1 MFGRRAF
8 DERTRTYFSEVRR
21 KLVRA
26 LGIKKYSYYNTFLL
40 NNLFLIFFEGY
51 LEILLSCYLN
61 AEGQNIKITKS
72 DKFSFTISYVFGFI
86 CLVIVSL
93 SLLFMILQSEEALR
107 SKNAYGSLYDG
118 LNIQSKWCLLYNF
131 LFIFRRAVL
140 LYIMFDEQLR
150 RTNSL

>member
-61 AEGQNIKITKS
+61 AEG
-72 DKFSFTISYVFGFI
+72 
-86 CLVIVSL
+86 
-93 SLLFMILQSEEALR
+93 
-107 SKNAYGSLYDG
+107 
-118 LNIQSKWCLLYNF
+118 
-131 LFIFRRAVL
+131 
-140 LYIMFDEQLR
+140 
-150 RTNSL
+150 